1 MPPVVLRYALSLL
14 LILTCCL
21 APAAVTRA
29 EDSLAFPLK
38 AKKILFLGDS
48 ITAAGGY
55 IVDVEFQFRAQ
66 GLEQVPTI
74 LNLGLGSET
83 CSGLS
88 EEDHPFPRPDVHER
102 LERALDQ
109 YQPDVVV
116 ACYGMNDGIYHP
128 LSQERFAAY
137 QNGIRQLV
145 EKVHARDAKIIV
157 VTPPPFDPVPIQDK
171 GKLAGKDAEK
181 YAYFAPFVNYD
192 NVMKT
197 YGQWIM
203 KNEMGADAVVNV
215 HAPISRHLA
224 EQRKKDPNFTVAPD
238 SIHLNGEG
246 HRLFAEQLL
255 KSWGFESFV
264 DSEEGNND
272 LWKQIRSRQRLEHS
286 AWHTQVGHLRPGGKN
301 GPPMAEAETRAAN
314 LNKHIEALAAK
325 LREPKT
331 RTHSLAGGKLFEV
344 DYLPSIRPG
353 ELKLGVTYYLWI
365 ADPTQPVRSI
375 IVHQHGCG
383 EGASIGG
390 QTAAFDLHW
399 QSLARDTQSALL
411 GSSYEA
417 PAGASCR
424 LWCDPRNGSDERYRQ
439 GLDVLAK
446 LSKKPE
452 VAEVPWCLWG
462 HSGGGFWASL
472 MQTLHPERI
481 VAIWL
486 QSGTAFGYWSQGE
499 IPAPEIPKAAYGVP
513 VVGNPGLKE
522 KDHERFKNAWN
533 GIVAMQDAYLDA
545 GAPFFEFAPDPRTGH
560 ETGDSRYLSI
570 PFFRFWL
577 EQRLPK
583 SSSNTVLKPVNAEM
597 VQRWDEQLASQLAEF
612 IRVGAVSDET
622 PPPAPHTVTV
632 NKLENGKIEVSWK
645 AHADPESGIQQFVIL
660 RNGEEIARLPEQPKG
675 RFGRALFQAMSYH
688 DTPERPL
695 PDMRYV
701 DQSAE
706 ASTDATYSVK
716 TINSVGIAS
725 PAANSR

>member
-14 LILTCCL
+14 LILSFCL
-21 APAAVTRA
+21 AAVSPTRA
-29 EDSLAFPLK
+29 DEELAFPLQ
-38 AKKILFLGDS
+38 AEKILFLGDS

-55 IVDVEFQFRAQ
+55 IVDVEFQLRTQ

-109 YQPDVVV
+109 YKPDVVV

-128 LSQERFAAY
+128 FSQERFTAY
-137 QNGIRQLV
+137 QDGVRKLV

-157 VTPPPFDPVPIQDK
+157 ITPPPFDPVPIRDK
-171 GKLAGKDAEK
+171 GKLVGKDAEK
-181 YAYFAPFVNYD
+181 FAYFAPFENYD
-192 NVMKT
+192 NVLKT

-203 KNEMGADAVVNV
+203 KNDFGADAVVNV
-215 HAPISRHLA
+215 HVPISRHLA

-246 HRLFAEQLL
+246 HRLFAERLL

-264 DSEEGNND
+264 DSENGNNE
-272 LWKQIRSRQRLEHS
+272 LWKLIRSRQRLEHS

-301 GPPMAEAETRAAN
+301 GPPMAEAESRATE
-314 LNKHIEALAAK
+314 LNKQIETQTAK
-325 LREPKT
+325 LRQPQT

-344 DYLPSIRPG
+344 DFLPSIEPG
-353 ELKLGVTYYLWI
+353 KLKLGVTYSLWI
-365 ADPTQPVRSI
+365 ANSDLPARSI

-390 QTAAFDLHW
+390 QTAVFDLHW
-399 QSLARDTQSALL
+399 QSLARDTQSALF

-417 PAGASCR
+417 PQGASCR
-424 LWCDPRNGSDERYRQ
+424 LWCDPRNGSDERFQQ
-439 GLDVLAK
+439 GLAELAR
-446 LSKKPE
+446 LSGKPE

-472 MQTLHPERI
+472 MQTIHPERI

-486 QSGTAFGYWSQGE
+486 QSGTAYGYWSQGD

-513 VVGNPGLKE
+513 VMGNPGLKE
-522 KDHERFKNAWN
+522 KDHERFKNAWI
-533 GIVAMQDAYLDA
+533 GIVAMQEAYLEA

-577 EQRLPK
+577 EQRLPEAGSQAK
-583 SSSNTVLKPVNAEM
+583 LKPVSQEM
-597 VQRWDEQLASQLAEF
+597 VQRWDDNLAGQLAEF
-612 IRVGAVSDET
+612 IREGAVSDDSA
-622 PPPAPHTVTV
+622 PPAPRSVSV
-632 NKLENGKIEVSWK
+632 KKLDNGIELTWD

-660 RNGEEIARLPEQPKG
+660 RDGQEIARVPEQPKG
-675 RFGRALFQAMSYH
+675 RFGRPLFQAMSYH

-695 PDMRYV
+695 PEMRYV
-701 DQSAE
+701 DNSEGAKPE
-706 ASTDATYSVK
+706 ANYAVK
-716 TINSVGIAS
+716 TINSVGMAS
-725 PAANSR
+725 AATSAK